1 MKSFEELGVSETIL
15 RAIKE
20 LGFEN
25 PMPVQEAVIP
35 YLLEG
40 QGDVVALAQTG
51 TGKTAAY
58 GLPVIQKTN
67 VEEANAQV
75 LILSPTRELCVQIAK
90 DLADFSQHIPGL
102 HIIPMYGGSSIE
114 NQIRNF
120 KRGAH
125 IIVATPGRLIDLMDR
140 GVVKL
145 NTIRTVILDEADEML
160 NMGFSE
166 DLGTILSS
174 VPEERQML
182 MFSATMSREISS
194 ISKKYLHNAK
204 EITIGARNEGA
215 ENVNHVYYMVYAKDK
230 YLALKRIVDYFPNIY
245 GIVFCRTR
253 LETQEVADK
262 LMQDGYNADALHGE
276 LSQAQRDLVM
286 QKFRKRQ
293 LQLLVATDVAA
304 RGLDVED
311 LTHVI
316 NYGLP
321 DDTENYTHRSGRTG
335 RAGKTG
341 TSIAII
347 NSKEKGKIRF
357 IEKTIGK
364 TFTKGVIPTGQQ
376 ICEKQLFKVIDDI
389 ESIQTDEQQIEKF
402 LPDIFRRLDWM
413 DKEDIVKR
421 IVTREFGRFM
431 KYYSEAPE
439 LEEVTNMRSDDEK
452 RAHKAQVG
460 CTRFFINIG
469 IIDNIS
475 ATNII
480 ELINKHIKDR
490 IDLGRIDLKHTFS
503 FFESP
508 EENKEIILSSL
519 NGVQCKGHEVHV
531 EVAQTEGGSNNRNS
545 GHGRSS
551 SYSSKSRDDR
561 GDRGERRDYGS
572 RDRNDRNERRR
583 SSSSNSGNDTER
595 RSSSYD
601 SRKGQDRRP
610 SYSEK
615 KSYSPKP
622 AGNNFKDEFAD
633 FNLDETLRKSN
644 RTEERSN
651 DNSFFGSKS
660 QSKYQSR
667 APQRAPKSTG
677 HSGSDDFDDF
687 GRSDDWHQFFRSSDT
702 SRRDTSNPRGQKS
715 EGKRNGSSRGTDSKR
730 KKR

>member
-1 MKSFEELGVSETIL
+1 MMKSFEELGVSETIL
-15 RAIKE
+15 KAIKE
-20 LGFEN
+20 LGFES

-67 VEEANAQV
+67 VKEANAQV

-90 DLADFSQHIPGL
+90 DLSDFSQHIAGL

-194 ISKKYLHNAK
+194 ISKKYLHDAK
-204 EITIGARNEGA
+204 EITIGTKNEGA
-215 ENVNHVYYMVYAKDK
+215 KNVNHIYYMVYAKDK
-230 YLALKRIVDYFPNIY
+230 YLALKRIVDYYPNIY

-253 LETQEVADK
+253 LETQEVSDK

-304 RGLDVED
+304 RGLDVDD
-311 LTHVI
+311 LTHII

-389 ESIQTDEQQIEKF
+389 ESIQTDEKQIEQF

-421 IVTREFGRFM
+421 IVTREFGHFM

-439 LEEVTNMRSDDEK
+439 LEEVSNMRADDEK
-452 RAHKAQVG
+452 RARKGQIG
-460 CTRFFINIG
+460 YTRFFINIG
-469 IIDNIS
+469 EMDNIS

-480 ELINKHIKDR
+480 ELINKNIKNR
-490 IDLGRIDLKHTFS
+490 IDLGRIDLKHNFS

-508 EENKEIILSSL
+508 EENKDIILSSL
-519 NGVQCKGHEVHV
+519 NGVQFKGREVHV
-531 EVAQTEGGSNNRNS
+531 EVAQAEGGNSSRYS

-551 SYSSKSRDDR
+551 SYSSRSRDDR
-561 GDRGERRDYGS
+561 SDRRDHN
-572 RDRNDRNERRR
+572 DRNDRRK
-583 SSSSNSGNDTER
+583 SSSNYSGNDSER
-595 RSSSYD
+595 RSNSYD
-601 SRKGQDRRP
+601 SRQGQDRRS
-610 SYSEK
+610 SYPEK
-615 KSYSPKP
+615 RSYSPKP

-633 FNLDETLRKSN
+633 FNLDESQKKPH
-644 RTEERSN
+644 RTEERSSE
-651 DNSFFGSKS
+651 NSS
-660 QSKYQSR
+660 QGNNSQNR
-667 APQRAPKSTG
+667 FQPRVPQRAPKSTSR
-677 HSGSDDFDDF
+677 SGGGDDEDF
-687 GRSDDWHQFFRSSDT
+687 GRSGDWHQFFRNSDP
-702 SRRDTSNPRGQKS
+702 SRRGSSNSRSSKP
-715 EGKRNGSSRGTDSKR
+715 EGKRNGSSRATDSK
-730 KKR
+730 KKRR